1 MSKQTFYVVYRCG
14 RFNNVKEFNDFID
27 AWNFGEKHGGKVY
40 REKEGV
46 RFPDEDTEK
55 DRTCVGHRYGQS
67 ANK

>member
-14 RFNNVKEFNDFID
+14 RFNNVKEFNDFIE

-46 RFPDEDTEK
+46 RFPDEDKEK

>member
-14 RFNNVKEFNDFID
+14 RFNNVKEFNDFIE

-46 RFPDEDTEK
+46 RFPDEDKEK
-55 DRTCVGHRYGQS
+55 DRQPRQWLNGQS